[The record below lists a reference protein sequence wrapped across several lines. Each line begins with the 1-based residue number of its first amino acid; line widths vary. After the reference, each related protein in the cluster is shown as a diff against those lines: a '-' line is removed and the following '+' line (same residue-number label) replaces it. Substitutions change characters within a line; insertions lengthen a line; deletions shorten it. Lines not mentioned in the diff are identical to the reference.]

1 MEPQNFVAGAWRP
14 SRAAGR
20 FVVRDPL
27 EPARA
32 LGSWPRSDGEELALV
47 REAWERPPSS
57 WPLAE
62 RRAALARAAARLAAD
77 EACAAA
83 CAARLALGKDE
94 WHAHVE
100 GLEPPVAYAPGRE
113 SREAVCL
120 VAPHWSELVRGP
132 WQALAG
138 ALLDGRR
145 VLLFADERLPAAP
158 AALVAALLAEGV
170 PSDALALL
178 HGADAGLVEE
188 ALALPGARA
197 LVASGG
203 ASRLGRLRRAA
214 LRRGG
219 ALELRLALVQGGER
233 TLEASDDLERA
244 ACEVA
249 RDAFGR
255 ARALSGQLG
264 GALARVVCPER
275 RLSRFTALLL
285 AELER
290 SPDVARPLPF
300 ASDEEAGAARR
311 ARALGLDE
319 GATAIFDAT
328 PLDAA
333 GPARAHAAVFT
344 NVEPTMELAR
354 LSEPAPVLRLLRA
367 S

>member
-27 EPARA
+27 EPARE
-32 LGSWPRSDGEELALV
+32 LGSWPRSGGEELALV
-47 REAWERPPSS
+47 REAWERPPCS

-77 EACAAA
+77 GACAAA
-83 CAARLALGKDE
+83 CAARLALEPDE
-94 WHAHVE
+94 WRAHAE
-100 GLEPPVAYAPGRE
+100 GLEPPLDARGRE
-113 SREAVCL
+113 TSEGVCL
-120 VAPHWSELVRGP
+120 LAPHWSELVRGP

-145 VLLFADERLPAAP
+145 VLLFADERLPAAS
-158 AALVAALLAEGV
+158 AALLAALLAEGV

-219 ALELRLALVQGGER
+219 SLELRLALVQGGER
-233 TLEASDDLERA
+233 TLEATDDLERA

-249 RDAFGR
+249 CDAFGR

-290 SPDVARPLPF
+290 STDVARPLPF
-300 ASDEEAGAARR
+300 ASEEEEGAARR

-354 LSEPAPVLRLLRA
+354 LSEPAPVLRLLRT